1 MALNIKNQQ
10 VENLANEVA
19 ALTGENKTEA
29 IRKALE
35 ERKERLSF
43 QVVPRNRESEVL
55 EFLEREVWPHVPP
68 ELLGKGIPP
77 TEHDALLGYGPEG
90 V

>member
-10 VENLANEVA
+10 VENLANEVVA
-19 ALTGENKTEA
+19 ITGENKTEA

-43 QVVPRNRESEVL
+43 QVVPRNREAEVL

-77 TEHDALLGYGPEG
+77 TEHDALLGYAAEG